1 MNFTSNVNLSRSFI
15 NYAHRGASEYAP
27 ENTMLSFML
36 GLTMG
41 ANGIET
47 DVHKTKD
54 GVLVLFHDENLKRVT
69 GIDGYVYDYTL
80 EELKSFL
87 VTTNGLS
94 DKICTLDEFLS
105 VFASK
110 KLYFAIELKQ
120 ADIEKQ
126 VVDTL
131 IKYGVKDRTVITS
144 FEYDFILNV
153 KKYDNDFKVGYLTN
167 DISNNTIDKLLKDNV
182 YEICP
187 NAENLTKTDVE
198 RLHKKG
204 LNVRAWGVKNT
215 YVMKTAYD
223 VGVDGMTVNFPDKLV
238 DYIAS
243 KITTKF

>member
-1 MNFTSNVNLSRSFI
+1 MKFTSNVNLSRSFI

-36 GLTMG
+36 GLSMG

-47 DVHKTKD
+47 DVHQTKD
-54 GVLVLFHDENLKRVT
+54 GVLVLFHDDNLKRVT
-69 GIDGYVYDYTL
+69 GVNGMVYDYTL
-80 EELKSFL
+80 SELKSFL
-87 VTTNGLS
+87 VSQNGLA
-94 DKICTLDEFLS
+94 DKICTLEEFLS

-120 ADIEKQ
+120 AGIEKQ

-144 FEYDFILNV
+144 FDYNFILNV
-153 KKYDNDFKVGYLTN
+153 KNYDKDFKVGYLTS
-167 DISNNTIDKLLKDNV
+167 DISNQTVEKLLADNV

-187 NAENLTKTDVE
+187 NAETLTKKIVDN
-198 RLHKKG
+198 LHKKG

-215 YVMKTAYD
+215 DVMKQAYD

-243 KITTKF
+243 KITTTF